1 MKEEEMKHLTLI
13 KTEPQEFEA
22 PKFEDTPISANKD
35 YQSNPMKTDIY
46 ARLNAFRKSQKK
58 FTIHDVIKDSLK

>member
-1 MKEEEMKHLTLI
+1 MREEEMKHLTLI
-13 KTEPQEFEA
+13 KSEPLEFEA
-22 PKFEDTPISANKD
+22 PTPVDTSTPNKE
-35 YQSNPMKTDIY
+35 YQSNPMKTDLY